1 MSSIKQPTTHASTN
15 NKNKEQ
21 AATLSFNDAVTLIQE
36 NLIFNGR
43 LNSSKH
49 SEPRLYNDLRLYRH
63 QFNKNVFH
71 EENKIQIRQSIHP
84 DHILSHKK
92 PNGIVCPPTELPKWK
107 SILQHFQSL
116 PIDPYIDM
124 FCFCH
129 PHQMKYV
136 NGPARTFAEYMLLEI
151 KLHYIDPNSWN
162 TFKNYCIHATNN
174 CR

>member
-1 MSSIKQPTTHASTN
+1 MSSIKQPTTHASN

-36 NLIFNGR
+36 NLIFNGQ
-43 LNSSKH
+43 LPSSKH
-49 SEPRLYNDLRLYRH
+49 SEPRLYNVLCLYRH
-63 QFNKNVFH
+63 WFNKNVFH
-71 EENKIQIRQSIHP
+71 EEKIQILQSIHP
-84 DHILSHKK
+84 DILSHKK
-92 PNGIVCPPTELPKWK
+92 PNGIVYPPTELPKWK
-107 SILQHFQSL
+107 SILQYFQSL

-136 NGPARTFAEYMLLEI
+136 NGPARTFAEYMLLKI
-151 KLHYIDPNSWN
+151 KLRYINPNSWN

-174 CR
+174 CQ